1 MIYLLIGYMWLFI
14 HRPFEIWPIFGILRI
29 ERVYVISC
37 VLYWLLLYPRKT
49 WVGNRLNLALVFFW
63 LSFLLTYLM
72 SPFADA
78 PEPAKT
84 VEEYFKIVVFFLLL
98 MGTANDEKQ
107 LRILILGH
115 MVVTALYMTH
125 SLIEFRNGRHVYRMG
140 IARMVGVDQAFND
153 PNTFASTILY
163 ALTLTLAFWPE
174 ATNRKRQLFLLL
186 YTGLTVLCILLTG
199 SRSGM
204 VGLICFG
211 VLCLRRLFRNKVV
224 LVFVI
229 AAIPFGWLALP
240 EELQNRFWTLID
252 PSVGPK
258 NAQESAEGRS
268 QGLYDG
274 IALWQKNPLFGVGPG
289 AFGRAVG
296 HGAQAHNLYGQTL
309 GEMGSLGA
317 ISFCWIVACFFLN
330 GWEIRAL
337 RRREGPNQSEFPA
350 DLSRAIV
357 VCVLLLLIK
366 GNADHNLYRHNW
378 LWFGAFQAIAV
389 YCMRKRSVAR
399 SVGKAALLTP

>member
-29 ERVYVISC
+29 ERVYIISC
-37 VLYWLLLYPRKT
+37 ALYWLLLYSRKT
-49 WVGNRLNLALVFFW
+49 WVSNRLNLAFVFFW
-63 LSFLLTYLM
+63 FSFLLAHLM
-72 SPFADA
+72 SPFPDQ
-78 PEPAKT
+78 PGGAKT

-115 MVVTALYMTH
+115 MVVMAVYMTH

-140 IARMVGVDQAFND
+140 IARMVGVDQTFND
-153 PNTFASTILY
+153 PNTFASSILY

-174 ATNRKRQLFLLL
+174 ATNRKRQLLLFL
-186 YTGLTVLCILLTG
+186 YTGLSVLCILNTG

-211 VLCLRRLFRNKVV
+211 VFCLRRLFRKKLV
-224 LVFVI
+224 LLLVL
-229 AAIPFGWLALP
+229 AAIPLGWGALP

-274 IALWQKNPLFGVGPG
+274 ISLWEKNPLCGVGPG
-289 AFGRAVG
+289 VFGIAVG
-296 HGAQAHNLYGQTL
+296 HGFQAHNLYGQTL

-317 ISFCWIVACFFLN
+317 ISLCGIVVCFFLN
-330 GWEIRAL
+330 GWEIRKL
-337 RRREGPNQSEFPA
+337 RRGENPNQSQFPA
-350 DLSRAIV
+350 NLSSAIL

-366 GNADHNLYRHNW
+366 GNADHNLFRHNW

-399 SVGKAALLTP
+399 SVGKAALLIP